1 MSAALSMDAIEP
13 VAALVARR
21 TGLFFPDLRRQA
33 LAAAIANAI
42 ARTRARTAADLVEL
56 LESVPAAF
64 DELVAELTVH
74 ESYFFRDPGQFEVL
88 RRDVLPEILRRRGPD
103 HRLRLVSVGCAAGE
117 EPYSLA
123 LLLDQEGLFGRSVV
137 IGTDISRPSLAQ
149 ATRASY
155 GNWSLRGSA
164 EDFRSRYFQRE
175 GERFRLIRRIRDRVE
190 FRYLNLAE
198 EFHPSHAT
206 GIVAFDVIFCRNALI
221 YFDAASVAG
230 AAARLFSA
238 LAEGGWLVTGA
249 SDPPL
254 AGHAPFETVMT
265 PAGLLYRRPHGL
277 GRSRASPSPGC
288 GTGAVGEYANALLA
302 AHGEPNV
309 LAPAFEPAPSF
320 PEKASGPRSSAASTR
335 APPPEAPCAQD
346 AGTGP
351 EPPAVRIRA
360 LADAGR
366 IAEALEEAVAVSR
379 QQPASA
385 EVHYLHAVLLS
396 ETCRDREAA
405 DLLRRA
411 LYLDGQLA
419 VAALALGLALR
430 RLGDRDG
437 ARRAL
442 GHARAVL
449 AGRPADERVTL
460 GDGEVAGRLLV
471 TIEVQIRLLEG
482 ARGERPDQE
491 RLR

>member
-1 MSAALSMDAIEP
+1 MTTALSTDAIGP

-21 TGLFFPDLRRQA
+21 TGLFFPDSRRQA

-42 ARTRARTAADLVEL
+42 ARTRPRTAADLVEL

-74 ESYFFRDPGQFEVL
+74 ESYFFREPGQFEVL
-88 RRDVLPEILRRRGPD
+88 RRDVLPEVLRRRGPD
-103 HRLRLVSVGCAAGE
+103 HRLRLLSVGCASGE

-123 LLLDQEGLFGRSVV
+123 LLLDQEGLFGRSMV

-149 ATRASY
+149 ATQASY
-155 GNWSLRGSA
+155 GSWSLRGSA

-175 GERFRLIRRIRDRVE
+175 GERYRLIRRIRDRVE

-198 EFHPSHAT
+198 DFHPSHAT
-206 GIVAFDVIFCRNALI
+206 GIVAFDVIFCRNTLI
-221 YFDAASVAG
+221 YFDATSVAG

-254 AGHAPFETVMT
+254 ADHAPFEMVMT
-265 PAGLLYRRPHGL
+265 PAGRLYRRPG
-277 GRSRASPSPGC
+277 GPATRREPS
-288 GTGAVGEYANALLA
+288 LLA
-302 AHGEPNV
+302 RT
-309 LAPAFEPAPSF
+309 FEPAPSF
-320 PEKASGPRSSAASTR
+320 PEKAIECRESRSSAASPR
-335 APPPEAPCAQD
+335 ARRPEAPRAQD
-346 AGTGP
+346 AGTAP

-366 IAEALEEAVAVSR
+366 IAEALEDAVAASR

-385 EVHYLHAVLLS
+385 EIQYLHAVLLS
-396 ETCRDREAA
+396 ETGHDREAA

-482 ARGERPDQE
+482 ARGERPDEE

>member
-1 MSAALSMDAIEP
+1 MSAASMDAIEP

-21 TGLFFPDLRRQA
+21 TGLFFPDNRRQD
-33 LAAAIANAI
+33 LVSAIANAV
-42 ARTRARTAADLVEL
+42 ARTRVRTAADLVAL
-56 LESVPAAF
+56 LESVPAAL

-88 RRDVLPEILRRRGPD
+88 RREVLPEIVRRRGPG
-103 HRLRLVSVGCAAGE
+103 HRLRLLSVGCAAGE

-123 LLLDQEGLFGRSVV
+123 LLLDQEGLFDTSVV
-137 IGTDISRPSLAQ
+137 IGTDISRPSLAR
-149 ATRASY
+149 ATQASY
-155 GNWSLRGSA
+155 GNWSLRGNA
-164 EDFRSRYFQRE
+164 EEFRFRYFQRE
-175 GERFRLIRRIRDRVE
+175 GDRFRLLRRIRDRVE

-198 EFHPSHAT
+198 DFHPSHAT
-206 GIVAFDVIFCRNALI
+206 GIVAFDLIFCRNTLI
-221 YFDAASVAG
+221 YFDAASIAA

-254 AGHAPFETVMT
+254 ADHAPFEMVMT
-265 PAGLLYRRPHGL
+265 PAGRIYRRPLLVARGEPVA
-277 GRSRASPSPGC
+277 ASPI
-288 GTGAVGEYANALLA
+288 
-302 AHGEPNV
+302 
-309 LAPAFEPAPSF
+309 FEPAPSV
-320 PEKASGPRSSAASTR
+320 PAEAIELRAPRSSAASVR
-335 APPPEAPCAQD
+335 APPSEARRPQD
-346 AGTGP
+346 AVAGTGSST
-351 EPPAVRIRA
+351 ARIRA

-379 QQPASA
+379 RQPASA

-396 ETCRDREAA
+396 ETGRDRDAT

-419 VAALALGLALR
+419 VAALALGLGLR
-430 RLGDRDG
+430 RLGDRGG

-442 GHARAVL
+442 GHARALL

-460 GDGEVAGRLLV
+460 GDGEIAGRLLV
-471 TIEVQIRLLEG
+471 SVDVQLRLLDG
-482 ARGERPDQE
+482 KA
-491 RLR
+491 